1 MSTWYPPL
9 PCREAVSK
17 LTFGQSP
24 ATRNPQ
30 HLRREIWHYPKAMAD
45 IIDESRWCFQA
56 MLCRG
61 KCCRRLWFKQGVYS
75 WHRSLIILVVPVT
88 DPNTN
93 LMHWSWRLRAWRFR
107 MTPKR
112 ALRSSEILKPKI
124 WDQIKYRCSW
134 SLMYWRTSGGNTRRR
149 TSIPLVTSLVDE
161 QSQWEN
167 GSRSTDQKFRRAE
180 NKAEERWSL
189 MAQTDAQDES
199 TQRRWLSTPRS
210 GRERQTRPSLTVSD
224 QWLPARTRTE
234 PTNETTRPIF
244 TSNLRA
250 AHRLPKKPWH
260 RNESRCLVR

>member
-24 ATRNPQ
+24 ATGNPQ

-93 LMHWSWRLRAWRFR
+93 LMHWSWRLLAWRFQ

-112 ALRSSEILKPKI
+112 ALRSSEVLKPKI

-161 QSQWEN
+161 QIQWEN
-167 GSRSTDQKFRRAE
+167 GSSVGKIE
-180 NKAEERWSL
+180 KNIY
-189 MAQTDAQDES
+189 
-199 TQRRWLSTPRS
+199 
-210 GRERQTRPSLTVSD
+210 V
-224 QWLPARTRTE
+224 
-234 PTNETTRPIF
+234 PIC
-244 TSNLRA
+244 
-250 AHRLPKKPWH
+250 AHRCIWDDKFWG
-260 RNESRCLVR
+260 CLVLGKKLPYFGSTLSIR